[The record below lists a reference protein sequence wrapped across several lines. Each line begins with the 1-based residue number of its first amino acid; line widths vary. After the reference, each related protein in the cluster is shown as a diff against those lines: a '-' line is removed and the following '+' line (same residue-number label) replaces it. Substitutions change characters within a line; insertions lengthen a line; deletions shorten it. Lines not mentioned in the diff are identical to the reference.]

1 MPHTMPIVAIDV
13 SKARLDVRF
22 PDGRHRA
29 FANDPAGLA
38 ALADQLGRE
47 VEIVLE
53 ATGGYERLAI
63 DVLLAQG
70 YRLRLLNPC
79 RVRRFAEATG
89 RLAKT
94 DRIDTDVI
102 AHFAALVDGPALID
116 EPERRQLADLARARQ
131 ALVRQ
136 KLALAN
142 RLGGLLGNVLKEAG
156 QTLRTAFD
164 RAIAQLDKTIRKL
177 IAGNPALR
185 QRAQLVAS
193 MPGIGAILTTDI
205 LANFPELG
213 SIPDNKAVSLA
224 ALAPHPHQSG
234 ATDRPRHL
242 RGGRPRLGST
252 FYLAALCAIRHR
264 DPHFR
269 PIYDRL
275 ITRGKPPKV
284 ALIAVA
290 RKILIATAA
299 VIRRQSPWVEKST
312 T

>member
-1 MPHTMPIVAIDV
+1 MPHTTPIVAIDV

-22 PDGRHRA
+22 PDGRHHA

-38 ALADQLGRE
+38 ALTRQLDPG
-47 VEIVLE
+47 VEIALE
-53 ATGGYERLAI
+53 ATGGYERLAL
-63 DVLLAQG
+63 DTLLAQG
-70 YRLRLLNPC
+70 CRLRLLNPC

-102 AHFAALVDGPALID
+102 AHFATLVDGPRLID
-116 EPERRQLADLARARQ
+116 DPDRRRLADLARARQ

-136 KLALAN
+136 KLALVN
-142 RLGGLLGNVLKEAG
+142 RLEGLLGNALKEVSQPLQA
-156 QTLRTAFD
+156 AFAQ
-164 RAIAQLDKTIRKL
+164 AINLLDKTIRQV
-177 IAGNPALR
+177 IAANPVLR
-185 QRAQLVAS
+185 CRAQLVAS
-193 MPGIGAILTTDI
+193 MPGIGTILTTDI

-213 SIPDNKAVSLA
+213 CIPDNKAVSLA

-242 RGGRPRLGST
+242 RGGRPRLGSA

-275 ITRGKPPKV
+275 IRRGKPPKV

-299 VIRRQSPWVEKST
+299 VIRRQSPWILTPT

>member
-1 MPHTMPIVAIDV
+1 MPHLRPIVAIDV

-22 PDGRHRA
+22 PEGRHCA
-29 FANDPAGLA
+29 FDNDPAGLA
-38 ALADQLGRE
+38 ELAVDLAPN
-47 VEIVLE
+47 VEIALE
-53 ATGGYERLAI
+53 ATGGYERLAL
-63 DVLLAQG
+63 DTLLAQG
-70 YRLRLLNPC
+70 CRVRLLNPC

-116 EPERRQLADLARARQ
+116 DPERRRLADLARARQ

-142 RLGGLLGNVLKEAG
+142 RLQGLLKDALKDVAQPLHAAFNQAITQIDKAMRQVIANNPG
-156 QTLRTAFD
+156 LRE
-164 RAIAQLDKTIRKL
+164 
-177 IAGNPALR
+177 
-185 QRAQLVAS
+185 RAQLVAS
-193 MPGIGAILTTDI
+193 MPGIGTVLTTDI

-213 SIPDNKAVSLA
+213 NIPDNKAVSLA
-224 ALAPHPHQSG
+224 ALAPHPRQSG
-234 ATDRPRHL
+234 ASDRPRHL
-242 RGGRPRLGST
+242 RGGRPRLGSA

-275 ITRGKPPKV
+275 LKRGKPPKV
-284 ALIAVA
+284 AIIAVA

-299 VIRRQSPWVEKST
+299 VIRRQTPWILKT
-312 T
+312 PT